1 MQQKFIYYGRLP
13 SINDYT
19 NACRRNP
26 YVGAKM
32 KKNAERE
39 IMDAIIAGSVHS
51 TSHTVELLYTFY
63 EKDTRRD
70 LDNIS
75 GFAHKVIQDA
85 LVNTGIIPGDGWKD
99 IKAMRDMFRIDKKC
113 PRIEVIII
121 EV

>member
-1 MQQKFIYYGRLP
+1 
-13 SINDYT
+13 
-19 NACRRNP
+19 
-26 YVGAKM
+26 M

-99 IKAMRDMFRIDKKC
+99 IKGMRDMFRIDKKC